1 MPADFVIS
9 QSFAVPRERM
19 FTLWTDVELLKQ
31 WFGPAGVTVPQATMD
46 LRPGGSFHFCMQSPD
61 GTQMWGKWVFKDIS
75 PPGRLV
81 WLHSF
86 ADEAGHPTR
95 HPMSPTW
102 PLTLLSTVTFDDDA
116 QPGHTL
122 VTVHWATHDANP
134 AEQAT
139 FDMSH
144 PSMQMGWV
152 GTFMQLQA
160 FLAKS

>member
-1 MPADFVIS
+1 MHAKPRRHADVG
-9 QSFAVPRERM
+9 QM
-19 FTLWTDVELLKQ
+19 
-31 WFGPAGVTVPQATMD
+31 GVQRHLAT
-46 LRPGGSFHFCMQSPD
+46 R
-61 GTQMWGKWVFKDIS
+61 
-75 PPGRLV
+75 RLV

-95 HPMSPTW
+95 HPLSPTW
-102 PLTLLSTVTFDDDA
+102 PHTQLSTVNFDEA
-116 QPGHTL
+116 QPGHTR
-122 VTVHWATHDANP
+122 VTVRWATHDANP

-144 PSMQMGWV
+144 PSMQTGWM